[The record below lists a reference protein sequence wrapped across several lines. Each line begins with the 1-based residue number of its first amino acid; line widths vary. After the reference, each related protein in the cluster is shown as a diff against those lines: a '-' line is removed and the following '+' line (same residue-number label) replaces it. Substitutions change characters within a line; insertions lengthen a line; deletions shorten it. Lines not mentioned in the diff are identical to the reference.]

1 MITIKKLEKAEHRLD
16 AKILISYKDADIMNG
31 MALPQYIELTLEEAN
46 ELAYE
51 LGKFVATIK
60 HE

>member
-31 MALPQYIELTLEEAN
+31 MALPQDIELTLEEAN

-51 LGKFVATIK
+51 LGKFVATIN
-60 HE
+60 